1 MKSNM
6 FALLVV
12 VASIASSGAVATDI
26 AKYQELTVQISDSVP
41 PTNCN
46 QTLTKIEVRLI
57 MFL

>member
-1 MKSNM
+1 M

-26 AKYQELTVQISDSVP
+26 ARYQELTVQISDSVP

-46 QTLTKIEVRLI
+46 QTLTKIEVRLTI
-57 MFL
+57 FS